1 MTTTTPHAQPGSH
14 SLRDSLPAPASVP
27 APVPAPTASGRPR
40 GGRFGREVGYL
51 LSGLPLGI
59 AAFTLMIVGFALGV
73 STLILVIGLPVL
85 AGTLA
90 MARYLARVEADHIA
104 VVTGRPLPA
113 RWEEPAS
120 RGAGAE
126 AGSGGGRWKAVRDP
140 QAWRDLAHAVL
151 SFPVR
156 VATFALSLTWLVGGL
171 GGLTYGLWSW
181 SIPRDDNDGLMD
193 LAFGISGRG
202 PDIAF
207 NTALGVFLLVT
218 AVPVVRGLTVAQAS
232 LGRVLLRR
240 AQV

>member
-1 MTTTTPHAQPGSH
+1 MTTTTPHAQPGSP
-14 SLRDSLPAPASVP
+14 SLRDSHPRPAPA
-27 APVPAPTASGRPR
+27 PAPTASGRPR

-73 STLILVIGLPVL
+73 STLVLVIGLPVL

-104 VVTGRPLPA
+104 VVTGRPLPE
-113 RWEEPAS
+113 RWEAPAW
-120 RGAGAE
+120 REAEAEAG

-156 VATFALSLTWLVGGL
+156 VATFALSLVWLVGGL
-171 GGLTYGLWSW
+171 GGVTYGLWSW
-181 SIPRDDNDGLMD
+181 SIPRGDNDGVMD